1 MLRKASGS
9 GADVVVFD
17 LEDAVAPSRKDDAR
31 EAVADALNG
40 IDRDHDHDRDPGP
53 DSGAGPEVLVRVT
66 PDEWDTDL
74 DAVLAGG
81 PSPDGVMLP
90 KTSAAA
96 DVEALARGLDERSEE
111 GEGVEG
117 SDRGRRTPV
126 VALIESAQGVL
137 NAPAIADSAPV
148 DAVCFGAEDLAAD
161 LGAERS
167 PEGTEVLYAR
177 ERVVLAAAGAGIDA
191 IDTVFTA
198 IGETDRLREGTAFA
212 RGLGYDGK
220 MAIHPAQVP
229 VINEAFTPDADRIEW
244 ARRVLNARNEAD
256 AEERGVFRVD
266 GEMVDAPLIAQAERV
281 VTLARAAE
289 EDRAGS
295 DRTGSDDA

>member
-1 MLRKASGS
+1 MRRR
-9 GADVVVFD
+9 VVD
-17 LEDAVAPSRKDDAR
+17 L
-31 EAVADALNG
+31 L
-40 IDRDHDHDRDPGP
+40 
-53 DSGAGPEVLVRVT
+53 L
-66 PDEWDTDL
+66 
-74 DAVLAGG
+74 
-81 PSPDGVMLP
+81 
-90 KTSAAA
+90 
-96 DVEALARGLDERSEE
+96 EAL
-111 GEGVEG
+111 
-117 SDRGRRTPV
+117 
-126 VALIESAQGVL
+126 
-137 NAPAIADSAPV
+137 
-148 DAVCFGAEDLAAD
+148 
-161 LGAERS
+161 
-167 PEGTEVLYAR
+167 

-289 EDRAGS
+289 EDRARS